1 MARGTRAVADLL
13 RRLAEGLFATTRSAE
28 SPYGLW
34 GIHLCER
41 MRAERAAELADL
53 RQTIARLEGQLAA
66 MTALLGV
73 KADAF
78 GDLKGEKGEPGPRR
92 TSATRTSLRRFKLRR
107 RCGAPA
113 GADHTGARSRRVS
126 RRHILSVISPS
137 QCTRRKLTARRLIRH
152 GQDHLNSEI
161 QASAPRTAAI
171 ASVSVRPLSQS
182 RDPACPSCG
191 GVSTTRHIHSRSD
204 FHAIRS
210 ALCSFSISANGK
222 TTLKARKDLTYT
234 PPPH

>member
-1 MARGTRAVADLL
+1 MKKGAAQNAEQAPAAGLL
-13 RRLAEGLFATTRSAE
+13 FGDWRDEVFAKTVGEAI
-28 SPYGLW
+28 GLW

-137 QCTRRKLTARRLIRH
+137 
-152 GQDHLNSEI
+152 
-161 QASAPRTAAI
+161 
-171 ASVSVRPLSQS
+171 
-182 RDPACPSCG
+182 
-191 GVSTTRHIHSRSD
+191 
-204 FHAIRS
+204 
-210 ALCSFSISANGK
+210 
-222 TTLKARKDLTYT
+222 
-234 PPPH
+234 

>member
-1 MARGTRAVADLL
+1 V
-13 RRLAEGLFATTRSAE
+13 SACAP
-28 SPYGLW
+28 SAPP
-34 GIHLCER
+34 R
-41 MRAERAAELADL
+41 LADL

-152 GQDHLNSEI
+152 GQDHLNSETPGFSPKNSGNSI
-161 QASAPRTAAI
+161 GLGPC
-171 ASVSVRPLSQS
+171 PLSQS
-182 RDPACPSCG
+182 RDPQLEST
-191 GVSTTRHIHSRSD
+191 GVGANRSGSRPAATRKPFR
-204 FHAIRS
+204 
-210 ALCSFSISANGK
+210 
-222 TTLKARKDLTYT
+222 AR
-234 PPPH
+234 